1 MCFLK
6 LDRLITKL
14 LWREKKKQ
22 NSKEPFKKG
31 KITRSKNYP
40 NQIFKYIKILQ
51 KLKVWHWYLSK

>member
-1 MCFLK
+1 MLFETRQANYK
-6 LDRLITKL
+6 VIM
-14 LWREKKKQ
+14 EGKKKQ

-51 KLKVWHWYLSK
+51 KLKVWHWHLSK